1 MSLGDITAETL
12 LKGVGDQ
19 LVSITLL
26 ALYAIQSSK
35 KIKALE
41 DKLTNYVDQDRAKMI
56 SVIEN
61 NTRVIS
67 ECLAL
72 KERA

>member
-1 MSLGDITAETL
+1 MLFDITAESL

-19 LVSITLL
+19 LISISLL
-26 ALYAIQSSK
+26 VGYAIQQSK
-35 KIKALE
+35 KTKALE
-41 DKLTNYVDQDRAKMI
+41 DKLTTYLDEDRAKMI

>member
-1 MSLGDITAETL
+1 MFDITAEAL

-19 LVSITLL
+19 LISLTLL
-26 ALYAIQSSK
+26 AVYAIQSSK
-35 KIKALE
+35 KTKALE
-41 DKLTNYVDQDRAKMI
+41 DKLTTYLDEDRAKMI

-67 ECLAL
+67 ECLSL

>member
-1 MSLGDITAETL
+1 MLFDITAETFM
-12 LKGVGDQ
+12 KGLGDQ
-19 LVSITLL
+19 LFSITLL
-26 ALYAIQSSK
+26 GLYAFQASK
-35 KIKALE
+35 KTKALE
-41 DKLTNYVDQDRAKMI
+41 DKLTTYLDEDRAKMI